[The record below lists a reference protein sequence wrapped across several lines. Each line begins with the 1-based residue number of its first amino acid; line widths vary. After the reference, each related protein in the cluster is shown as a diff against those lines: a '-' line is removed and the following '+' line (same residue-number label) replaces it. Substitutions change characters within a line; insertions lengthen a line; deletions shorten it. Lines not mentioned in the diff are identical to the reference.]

1 MEKVHLSDVTN
12 GLSSTLKCYGD
23 FTITFKVLNYS
34 PKV

>member
-1 MEKVHLSDVTN
+1 MEKSPFVTSDKWAFF
-12 GLSSTLKCYGD
+12 TLKSYVD